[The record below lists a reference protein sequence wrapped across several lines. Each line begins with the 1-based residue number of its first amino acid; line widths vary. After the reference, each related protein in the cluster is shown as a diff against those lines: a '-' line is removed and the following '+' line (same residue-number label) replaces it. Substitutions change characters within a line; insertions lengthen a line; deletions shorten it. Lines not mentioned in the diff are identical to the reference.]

1 MFVDVRHTNTQPLLP
16 LIFIIDSS
24 VKTTFFQ
31 YIKVLFLIWFLAQ
44 RRPFFLL
51 VALIKGFLRTWRP
64 LYPKDFSRGRVI
76 LPRIRFWIS
85 SPHFCD
91 KALAVA
97 LLSSFT
103 NFTSCLCSLGDVF
116 SGLPLLLTI
125 CTFPCS
131 RNCRKIVATVS
142 LGLLYYCGYCCSTFS
157 QPILPRLMRVLFLL
171 AAAYLFPFFF
181 VHW

>member
-1 MFVDVRHTNTQPLLP
+1 MFVDVRRTNTQPLLP

-24 VKTTFFQ
+24 VKKTFFQ
-31 YIKVLFLIWFLAQ
+31 YLKVLFLIWFLAQ
-44 RRPFFLL
+44 RRRFFLL
-51 VALIKGFLRTWRP
+51 VALIKGFLRTWWP

-103 NFTSCLCSLGDVF
+103 NFTSYQWSATSSERFHIPLQSKLSQNCCHNTSWY
-116 SGLPLLLTI
+116 PLLLWI
-125 CTFPCS
+125 
-131 RNCRKIVATVS
+131 
-142 LGLLYYCGYCCSTFS
+142 LL
-157 QPILPRLMRVLFLL
+157 LNL
-171 AAAYLFPFFF
+171 
-181 VHW
+181 